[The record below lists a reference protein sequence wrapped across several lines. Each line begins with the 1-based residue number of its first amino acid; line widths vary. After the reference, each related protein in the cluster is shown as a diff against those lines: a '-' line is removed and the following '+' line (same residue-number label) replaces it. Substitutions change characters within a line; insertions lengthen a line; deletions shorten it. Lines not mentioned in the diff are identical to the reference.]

1 MIFSHYSFLLLSSC
15 LVFTCPFA
23 DDENP
28 DSRSDSRMSH
38 SSSLSASVPTASSG
52 ASRILKRVRD
62 ALDEPDDLSNLAS
75 ASSTAATL
83 MTKSAKKIRR
93 VLSEKQQSYANERE
107 KENEMNVSSRAE
119 RKGENSTNS
128 KRERKNV
135 LKIAALNAAACQSL
149 PSQLIDENVPKKA
162 KKRVSFG
169 EGSSLA
175 SYQFIKTN
183 TELKADMKKLE
194 EFQRLEGLAKNNSA
208 QSDQTTSY
216 SVYPSSPPVSSTSSP
231 GKSQPTAAFNASTA
245 MAAAASNHTS
255 LQNHTTPTAL
265 SGPKGPLVPPS
276 IRPPG
281 DKFNTIATAP
291 PIVPTHHRPAST
303 SSGTLQQE
311 AVRAAQHDTHI
322 TSMPPPTISIRS
334 EHVTS
339 APIPLPVM
347 PQPTPTV
354 AAQPYSTVRPPAA
367 MPVYV
372 PSVQIASTFPPDRGA
387 QPLPL
392 PLPPRYQGAPISSW
406 DVQPTDSRLPAYLH
420 TQHPA
425 DAPYAPYPVPPANPP
440 PPPPPPQP
448 IQPAEPTGY
457 ADFYRDSTYQSNHL
471 NSRHQGST
479 LAARS
484 EMHQRI
490 ETEQNVTVSFDADAR
505 RGDNVNSED
514 ILAWSISR
522 SGQDTAAVAAIKQ
535 SLPPP
540 APVRALAPVPVPVPV
555 PVPASAPALLAPARK
570 ITKPSF
576 YIARFD
582 VPG

>member
-1 MIFSHYSFLLLSSC
+1 M
-15 LVFTCPFA
+15 
-23 DDENP
+23 
-28 DSRSDSRMSH
+28 
-38 SSSLSASVPTASSG
+38 
-52 ASRILKRVRD
+52 
-62 ALDEPDDLSNLAS
+62 LDEPDDVSN
-75 ASSTAATL
+75 STSTPSTSATL
-83 MTKSAKKIRR
+83 MTESAKKIRK
-93 VLSEKQQSYANERE
+93 VLTEKQQSYANERE
-107 KENEMNVSSRAE
+107 KENEMNARSRTE
-119 RKGENSTNS
+119 RKGENLTNS
-128 KRERKNV
+128 KRERENV
-135 LKIAALNAAACQSL
+135 LRIAAINAAAYKQL
-149 PSQLIDENVPKKA
+149 PSQLLDENTPKKA

-183 TELKADMKKLE
+183 TELKADMKKFE
-194 EFQRLEGLAKNNSA
+194 EFQRLEGLAQNNSNSA
-208 QSDQTTSY
+208 QSDQTISY

-231 GKSQPTAAFNASTA
+231 GKSQPTASFNASTA
-245 MAAAASNHTS
+245 MAGASSNHTS

-265 SGPKGPLVPPS
+265 SGPKGPLVPQS

-281 DKFNTIATAP
+281 DKFDTITTAP
-291 PIVPTHHRPAST
+291 PIAPTHHRPASAST
-303 SSGTLQQE
+303 STGTLQQE

-322 TSMPPPTISIRS
+322 TSMPPPTISMRLQ
-334 EHVTS
+334 HVTL
-339 APIPLPVM
+339 APIPPPAM

-354 AAQPYSTVRPPAA
+354 ATQPYNTVRPPAA
-367 MPVYV
+367 MPVYM
-372 PSVQIASTFPPDRGA
+372 PSVQTASTFPSDRGA
-387 QPLPL
+387 LTM
-392 PLPPRYQGAPISSW
+392 PLPPRYQGAPTSSW
-406 DVQPTDSRLPAYLH
+406 DVHPADSTLPAYLH

-425 DAPYAPYPVPPANPP
+425 DAPYAPYPAPPVNPP
-440 PPPPPPQP
+440 PPPPLPQP

-457 ADFYRDSTYQSNHL
+457 ADSYRDSTYQSNQL

-484 EMHQRI
+484 DMYQGI
-490 ETEQNVTVSFDADAR
+490 ETEPNVTVSFDADAR

-522 SGQDTAAVAAIKQ
+522 SGQDMAAVAAIKQ

-555 PVPASAPALLAPARK
+555 PVPAPAPAPAPLAPARK